1 MTRSWQL
8 PAFGA
13 ANLRLVEGPLPE
25 LGPTQVRLRVR
36 AIALNFRDH
45 LMVEGAY
52 NPRQPLPLVPA
63 SDAVGVIEAVG
74 EAVRAWRVGDRVCPI
89 FSQSWVDGEPDEAAL
104 RSTLGGP
111 LPGALSEAMVADEA
125 ALVAPPPHLSDAE
138 AATLPCAAVTAWRAL
153 EGVGAGDT
161 VLTQG
166 TGGVS
171 LFALQL
177 AAARGARVA
186 VTSRSEARRARALAL
201 GAEVA
206 FETGGDWARQALAWT
221 GGRGVDRVIELGGA
235 STLEASLRAVRVG
248 GTVAVI
254 GVLGGAQAPIALT
267 RILMRSVR
275 LQGVFVGSRAD
286 FRALCDFLAEHPE
299 LRPVIDRVFPFE
311 AAPEALA
318 WLASGAQVG
327 KVVVAGP

>member
-1 MTRSWQL
+1 MTRAWRL

-13 ANLRLVEGPLPE
+13 GYLRLEEGALPE
-25 LGPTQVRLRVR
+25 PGPTEVRLRVR
-36 AIALNFRDH
+36 AISLNYRDH

-63 SDAVGVIEAVG
+63 SDAVGVVEAVG
-74 EAVRAWRVGDRVCPI
+74 AEVGVWRVGDRVCPI
-89 FSQSWVDGEPDEAAL
+89 FSQSWLEGEPDDEAL

-111 LPGALSEAMVADEA
+111 LPGALAEVMVVDQT
-125 ALVAPPPHLSDAE
+125 ALVAPPAHLTDPE

-153 EGVGAGDT
+153 EGVGPGDT

-186 VTSRSEARRARALAL
+186 VTSRSEGRRVRALAL

-235 STLEASLRAVRVG
+235 DTLERSLRAVRVA
-248 GTVAVI
+248 GTIAVI
-254 GVLGGAQAPIALT
+254 GVLGGAQAPIPLT

-286 FRALCDFLAEHPE
+286 FRALCDFLAERPE